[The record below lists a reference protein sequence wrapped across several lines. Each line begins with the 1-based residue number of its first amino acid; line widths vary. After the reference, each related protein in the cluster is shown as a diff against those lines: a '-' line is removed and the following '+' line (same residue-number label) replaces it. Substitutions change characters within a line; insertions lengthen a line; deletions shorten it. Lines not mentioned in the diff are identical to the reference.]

1 MDGARFSF
9 GGEGG
14 IRTHVGFPPT
24 RFRDEPLKPLGH
36 PSAESLPVRKELL
49 DVIGGAGTY
58 YAGIGERP
66 FLGEN
71 VNVLATCSVR
81 ASVGAIYSH

>member
-1 MDGARFSF
+1 MVAER
-9 GGEGG
+9 
-14 IRTHVGFPPT
+14 VGFEPTWRMTPT

-58 YAGIGERP
+58 YAGIGVRP
-66 FLGEN
+66 FFRGK
-71 VNVLATCSVR
+71 R
-81 ASVGAIYSH
+81 

>member
-1 MDGARFSF
+1 M
-9 GGEGG
+9 
-14 IRTHVGFPPT
+14 GFEPTWRMTPT

-36 PSAESLPVRKELL
+36 PSAESLPALKELL

-58 YAGIGERP
+58 YAGIDERP
-66 FLGEN
+66 CLKGN
-71 VNVLATCSVR
+71 VNVLATRSVR